1 MIERSQHGVKKG
13 SAFNTQWISDL
24 TDIFGSSAVSTSGD
38 TTTVNLTDVQ
48 GETLEIQSVY
58 SNDVTTVR
66 LYYGASNIEI
76 TSSNT
81 DYWIAYRLVK
91 FDNGVIAFTPFQNSS
106 NASSLDAHES
116 AKRLSW
122 FICTCT
128 NLSDNSQTKAVFKA
142 TAGVYSD
149 RPDSESY
156 YRSYIG
162 SSSSELTTNYSDN
175 GGSVVGAPIMILQP
189 SFVRSMPLVTEQIFI
204 KTQSTEQYDEI
215 VLNNKNYLSCATFCV
230 PLEV

>member
-13 SAFNTQWISDL
+13 TAFNTQWISNL
-24 TDIFGSSAVSTSGD
+24 TDIFGSGNVT
-38 TTTVNLTDVQ
+38 TENNVTTVNLTSTQ
-48 GETLEIQSVY
+48 GETFNIQSVY

-66 LYYGASNIEI
+66 LYYGTSNIEI
-76 TSSNT
+76 TGNNN
-81 DYWIAYRLVK
+81 DNWLAYRLVR
-91 FDNGVIAFTPFQNSS
+91 FDNGAIAFTPFQNSS
-106 NASSLDAHES
+106 NASNLDAHES

-122 FICTCT
+122 FVCTCT

-142 TAGVYSD
+142 TAGVSDD

-162 SSSSELTTNYSDN
+162 STSSELTTNYSDS
-175 GGSVVGAPIMILQP
+175 GGNVVGAPIMILQP
-189 SFVRSMPLVTEQIFI
+189 AFVRSMPLVTEQIFI

-215 VLNNKNYLSCATFCV
+215 VMNSKNYLSCATFCV
-230 PLEV
+230 PLGV